1 MRPLPAVSAQRI
13 QRCLV
18 WLAFLLFLV
27 GGPAIAR
34 TPLTPDD
41 TSSPR
46 ATLQS
51 FLDLTDEVQDR
62 YRDYRDDQSPT
73 TQRALG
79 ETLQRAWSLLDLS
92 KVAEAARHEV
102 GAHAFLALWEVIA
115 RLEIPPLD
123 QVPDA
128 GTVRARS
135 QDKDPLTLWRF
146 PDTDIVIT
154 QVSDGDQA
162 GRFLFSPE
170 TVRRAPEFYERIKAL
185 PYLRPMPVASLL
197 RIQEIG
203 TGWMIPMRWVEAL
216 PPWANLMVFG
226 QVVWKWLALGLLLI
240 LFSGLIVTV
249 FRWSR
254 RRPMNAKLGSYLRH
268 LSAPALILI
277 LAPIARFLFQAQ
289 INPTGRPAEAADY
302 LIVLAI
308 GLAWVWAL
316 WVTSSWI
323 ADAVI
328 ASPRINPRSLNA
340 SLIRLGARSVGMLG
354 AFVLLLRVANDVGV
368 PVYGLVAG
376 AGVGGLA
383 IALAARSTLENFIAA
398 LNLFADRPIRVGD
411 LCRYDEDSSP
421 GWRPVG
427 SVEAIGLRSTKIR
440 RMDRSLVTIPNAEFA
455 QKNIVN
461 LSACDQFLLATTL
474 GLRYETSADQ
484 LRYVLASLREMLL
497 AHPKTID
504 SAEQPVRVR
513 FIGFGDYSLDVAVR
527 AYVHTTRYNE
537 FLAIQEDI
545 LLRIIKLVEDAGAGF
560 AFPSQTL
567 YHTRDGRPDPER
579 RESAEKQVKEW
590 AAAHTLPFPDFDENY
605 RKQIIGTLDYP
616 PTGSPGAD
624 LG

>member
-1 MRPLPAVSAQRI
+1 MRPTHHRAGAGTLGHSLW
-13 QRCLV
+13 LV
-18 WLAFLLFLV
+18 VVLIVV
-27 GGPAIAR
+27 GGTASAR
-34 TPLTPDD
+34 NPLTPDD

-51 FLDLTDEVQDR
+51 FLDLTQEIEER
-62 YRDYRDDQSPT
+62 YREYRDGQSPST
-73 TQRALG
+73 ERALG
-79 ETLQRAWSLLDLS
+79 ETLQRAWGLLDLS
-92 KVAEAARHEV
+92 TVAKAARHEV
-102 GAHAFLALWEVIA
+102 GARAFLTLWEVIA

-128 GTVRARS
+128 ATVRARS

-146 PDTDIVIT
+146 PDTDIAIT
-154 QVSDGDQA
+154 RVSDGDQA

-170 TVRRAPEFYERIKAL
+170 TVDRAPEFYERIKNL

-197 RIQEIG
+197 RVQEMG

-216 PPWANLMVFG
+216 PPWANSMLFG
-226 QVVWKWLALGLLLI
+226 QVVWKWVALGLLLT
-240 LFSGLIVTV
+240 LFSGLTLTV

-254 RRPMNAKLGSYLRH
+254 GRAMSASLGSYLRH
-268 LSAPALILI
+268 VSTPVVI
-277 LAPIARFLFQAQ
+277 LALAPLTGFLLRAQ
-289 INPTGRPAEAADY
+289 INLTGRPAEAADY
-302 LIVLAI
+302 SIVLAI
-308 GLAWVWAL
+308 GLGWVWAV
-316 WVTSSWI
+316 WVTASWI

-383 IALAARSTLENFIAA
+383 VALAARSTLENFIAA

-427 SVEAIGLRSTKIR
+427 VVEAIGLRSTKIR
-440 RMDRSLVTIPNAEFA
+440 RFDRSLVTIPNAEFA
-455 QKNIVN
+455 QRNIVN
-461 LSACDQFLLATTL
+461 LSACDRFLLATTL
-474 GLRYETSADQ
+474 GLRYETTADQ
-484 LRYVLASLREMLL
+484 LRYVLAALRELL
-497 AHPKTID
+497 LGHPMTID
-504 SAEQPVRVR
+504 SAGERVRVR
-513 FIGFGDYSLDVAVR
+513 FIGLGSSSLDIAVR
-527 AYVHTTRYNE
+527 AYIRTASYSE

-567 YHTRDGRPDPER
+567 YYTRDSRPDPKG
-579 RESAEKQVKEW
+579 REAAEKQVKEW
-590 AAAHTLPFPDFDENY
+590 AAAQTLPFPDFDEAY
-605 RKQIIGTLDYP
+605 RRQIIGTLDYP

-624 LG
+624 RG